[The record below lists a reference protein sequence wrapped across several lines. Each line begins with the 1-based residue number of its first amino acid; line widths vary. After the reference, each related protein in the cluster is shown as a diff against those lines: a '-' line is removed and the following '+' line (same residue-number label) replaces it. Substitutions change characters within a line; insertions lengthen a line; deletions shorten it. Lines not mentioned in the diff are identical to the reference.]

1 MRHCECSRPLCEKE
15 SFLANTRS
23 LLRGQEEEEE
33 EEDKRKI
40 DCCGT
45 NLSRRGE
52 FSVLILVLGN
62 KAGRRQ
68 SVCLWRALDYLTD
81 GWMGCSFHE
90 CKWCYPKSGI
100 TYGDDRK
107 QSQYTAENKTH
118 TEEALERSSVAR
130 GIQAGADTYTSRLDR
145 VTAPAMKGSGWWCL
159 FLCKSGHFRTA
170 AAAASAGD
178 QSPLRRG
185 ATGCIP
191 NNWHGL
197 LRRRRRPHIRN
208 TNFYITNGTGGHNNN

>member
-1 MRHCECSRPLCEKE
+1 MARELEPKPEFPFPLMRHCECSRPLCEKE
-15 SFLANTRS
+15 SSLANTRS
-23 LLRGQEEEEE
+23 LLCGQEEEE

-68 SVCLWRALDYLTD
+68 SVCLCRALDYLTD
-81 GWMGCSFHE
+81 GRMGCSFHE

-107 QSQYTAENKTH
+107 QSQCTAENKTH

-145 VTAPAMKGSGWWCL
+145 VTAQSGWVSSC
-159 FLCKSGHFRTA
+159 
-170 AAAASAGD
+170 ASPAT
-178 QSPLRRG
+178 SEPL
-185 ATGCIP
+185 
-191 NNWHGL
+191 L
-197 LRRRRRPHIRN
+197 LLLLLVIKAL
-208 TNFYITNGTGGHNNN
+208 